1 MILTRNILAWIF
13 LVGENAGE
21 DHSRSQKLERASLET
36 FRLGGRP
43 TLMIMIPQPLSKRT
57 IVRAILCF
65 SLMLFAAA
73 GAYAQSE
80 RPLRQGPGTGKPD
93 DELVPWKFAEKGAA
107 IEKAPLTLY
116 WLPAT
121 QKELERSELL
131 SSRALIQDGLRCVSY
146 ALVDPDNAATI
157 KLLGA
162 AGNLPAALLVNK
174 QGVIIRRVENV
185 HGALPRA
192 AVERMVHEE
201 LAVRD
206 EAMYHAMSE
215 GRARATAGDKDAAIA
230 LYRSVWDDRCFFP
243 MAGTE
248 AQRALKAL
256 GVEVHEVPG
265 PIAIDPQLKQPS
277 LTVKPAAPPH
287 GSEKHERQ

>member
-1 MILTRNILAWIF
+1 MIR
-13 LVGENAGE
+13 VP
-21 DHSRSQKLERASLET
+21 RSAV
-36 FRLGGRP
+36 RL
-43 TLMIMIPQPLSKRT
+43 
-57 IVRAILCF
+57 AILVF
-65 SLMLFAAA
+65 SLTLLTAA
-73 GAYAQSE
+73 GAFAQSE

-131 SSRALIQDGLRCVSY
+131 SSRALIQDGLRCVAY

-162 AGNLPAALLVNK
+162 TGNLPAALLVNNK
-174 QGVIIRRVENV
+174 GSVIRRVENV

-192 AVERMVHEE
+192 AVERMVHDE
-201 LAVRD
+201 LAARD

-215 GRARATAGDKDAAIA
+215 GRARAVAGDKDAAIA
-230 LYRSVWDDRCFFP
+230 LYKSVWDDRCFFP
-243 MAGTE
+243 LAGTE
-248 AQRALKAL
+248 AQRALKTL
-256 GVEVHEVPG
+256 GVEVHDVPA
-265 PIAIDPQLKQPS
+265 PVAVDPQLKQPS
-277 LTVKPAAPPH
+277 LTVKPSPPH
-287 GSEKHERQ
+287 GGGEKH